1 MKIGF
6 YPKLAWTG
14 IKKNKKIYV
23 PYMFACIGKIMM
35 FYMICF
41 LSTSEIVRGML
52 GGETMQMTLSFG
64 CLVISV
70 FALIF
75 LFYTNSFLMKR
86 RYKEFGLYHILG
98 MGKKNVAYV
107 MVWECIQITTI
118 TLICGI
124 GGGIFFSKLGELAM
138 IKMLG
143 GKADF
148 HFTISVSSAKDT
160 ITVFL
165 PIFLLILL
173 KCLFQIFRMKPVE
186 LLKSAQ
192 VGEKPPK
199 SNWVLTVLGIVILA
213 GAYIIALSI
222 EEPMQVIGMF
232 FVAVIMVIGA
242 TYLLFEAGSVV
253 LCKILKNNKRY
264 YYKSNHFI
272 SVSTMMFRMKRNG
285 EGLASIC
292 ILSTMVLVMVSAVSC
307 LYMGAEDFLNS
318 RYPQELVIDVQTEDE
333 EKVDEFY
340 NIVSEVLE
348 ETQTEKEDELFY
360 TYLGAAGYLDGSELA
375 MSPERMESYGTDV
388 YKHIRQL
395 FFIPVEDY
403 NRLMGKQETLKENEI
418 LLYNTKLEY
427 EEDILA
433 LENGREWKIK
443 KNVPKFVDNGLD
455 VMQTISSMFIFV
467 KDKETLSEI
476 RQECEQLSGMENAMD
491 NYRGINLKADAEK
504 QIEVAQ
510 ELQKRGAEFEQQN
523 ENLHVMVESRE
534 TERAGFYAL
543 YGGMF
548 ILGILLGIV
557 FIVGMVLIMYYKQ
570 VTEGYEDQQRFEILQ
585 KVGMSHRDIRKS
597 INSQV
602 LTVFFMPLIAA
613 GIHTAFAFPMMSK
626 IIVLFGINNQKLLL
640 IVTAAC
646 YIIFTLFYVAMYLV
660 TSRAYYGIVSNRK
673 ED

>member
-23 PYMFACIGKIMM
+23 PYMFACIGMIMM

-192 VGEKPPK
+192 VGKTAK
-199 SNWVLTVLGIVILA
+199 VKLGFD
-213 GAYIIALSI
+213 GAWYCY
-222 EEPMQVIGMF
+222 F
-232 FVAVIMVIGA
+232 
-242 TYLLFEAGSVV
+242 
-253 LCKILKNNKRY
+253 
-264 YYKSNHFI
+264 
-272 SVSTMMFRMKRNG
+272 
-285 EGLASIC
+285 
-292 ILSTMVLVMVSAVSC
+292 
-307 LYMGAEDFLNS
+307 S
-318 RYPQELVIDVQTEDE
+318 RSLHNCP
-333 EKVDEFY
+333 
-340 NIVSEVLE
+340 
-348 ETQTEKEDELFY
+348 
-360 TYLGAAGYLDGSELA
+360 
-375 MSPERMESYGTDV
+375 V
-388 YKHIRQL
+388 Y
-395 FFIPVEDY
+395 
-403 NRLMGKQETLKENEI
+403 
-418 LLYNTKLEY
+418 
-427 EEDILA
+427 
-433 LENGREWKIK
+433 
-443 KNVPKFVDNGLD
+443 
-455 VMQTISSMFIFV
+455 
-467 KDKETLSEI
+467 
-476 RQECEQLSGMENAMD
+476 
-491 NYRGINLKADAEK
+491 
-504 QIEVAQ
+504 
-510 ELQKRGAEFEQQN
+510 
-523 ENLHVMVESRE
+523 
-534 TERAGFYAL
+534 
-543 YGGMF
+543 
-548 ILGILLGIV
+548 
-557 FIVGMVLIMYYKQ
+557 
-570 VTEGYEDQQRFEILQ
+570 
-585 KVGMSHRDIRKS
+585 
-597 INSQV
+597 
-602 LTVFFMPLIAA
+602 
-613 GIHTAFAFPMMSK
+613 
-626 IIVLFGINNQKLLL
+626 
-640 IVTAAC
+640 
-646 YIIFTLFYVAMYLV
+646 
-660 TSRAYYGIVSNRK
+660 
-673 ED
+673 

>member
-23 PYMFACIGKIMM
+23 PYMFACIGMIMM

-242 TYLLFEAGSVV
+242 TYLLFEAGSVG

-523 ENLHVMVESRE
+523 ENLPCYGRKQRNGKSR
-534 TERAGFYAL
+534 
-543 YGGMF
+543 
-548 ILGILLGIV
+548 ILCTVRRNVYTGNSSRNCVYCGN
-557 FIVGMVLIMYYKQ
+557 GTHYVL
-570 VTEGYEDQQRFEILQ
+570 
-585 KVGMSHRDIRKS
+585 
-597 INSQV
+597 
-602 LTVFFMPLIAA
+602 
-613 GIHTAFAFPMMSK
+613 
-626 IIVLFGINNQKLLL
+626 
-640 IVTAAC
+640 
-646 YIIFTLFYVAMYLV
+646 
-660 TSRAYYGIVSNRK
+660 
-673 ED
+673 

>member
-1 MKIGF
+1 MKTGF

-23 PYMFACIGKIMM
+23 PYMLACAGMIMM

-41 LSTSEIVRGML
+41 LSTSEIVRGMK

-107 MVWECIQITTI
+107 MIWECIQITGI
-118 TLICGI
+118 TLVFGI
-124 GGGIFFSKLGELAM
+124 GCGIFFSKLGELAM

-148 HFTISVSSAKDT
+148 HFTISVSSVKDT
-160 ITVFL
+160 ITIFL
-165 PIFLLILL
+165 PIFLLILF

-186 LLKSAQ
+186 LLKSEQ

-199 SNWVLTVLGIVILA
+199 ANWILAVLGIVILA
-213 GAYIIALSI
+213 GAYVIALSI

-242 TYLLFEAGSVV
+242 TYLLFQAGSVV
-253 LCKILKNNKRY
+253 LCKILKNNKHY
-264 YYKSNHFI
+264 YYKPNHFI
-272 SVSTMMFRMKRNG
+272 SVSSMMFRMKRNG

-318 RYPQELVIDVQTEDE
+318 RYPQKLVVDVQTEDS
-333 EKVDEFY
+333 EKVEEFY
-340 NIVSEVLE
+340 DVVSDVLKE
-348 ETQTEKEDELFY
+348 QQIEKKDELFY
-360 TYLGAAGYLDGSELA
+360 TYLGASAYLDGKELA
-375 MSPERMESYGTDV
+375 MSPERVESYGTDV

-403 NRLMGKQETLKENEI
+403 NRIMDKQETLEGNEI
-418 LLYNTKLEY
+418 LLYSTKMAY
-427 EEDILA
+427 DYKTLA

-443 KNVPKFVDNGLD
+443 KVVPKFVDNGID

-467 KDKETLSEI
+467 KDKEVLSEI
-476 RQECEQLSGMENAMD
+476 RQECEQLSGMETAMN
-491 NYRGINLKADAEK
+491 NYRGINLKADADK
-504 QIEVAQ
+504 QIEAAQ

-523 ENLHVMVESRE
+523 ENLHVLVESRE
-534 TERAGFYAL
+534 MERGNFYSL

-585 KVGMSHRDIRKS
+585 KVGMSRKAIRKS

-613 GIHTAFAFPMMSK
+613 GIHTAFAYPMMSK
-626 IIVLFGINNQKLLL
+626 IIVLFGINNQNYK
-640 IVTAAC
+640 
-646 YIIFTLFYVAMYLV
+646 
-660 TSRAYYGIVSNRK
+660 
-673 ED
+673 

>member
-1 MKIGF
+1 MKTGF

-23 PYMFACIGKIMM
+23 PYMLACAGMIMM

-41 LSTSEIVRGML
+41 LSTSKIVRGMV

-107 MVWECIQITTI
+107 MVWECIQITAI
-118 TLICGI
+118 TLVCGI
-124 GGGIFFSKLGELAM
+124 GGSIFFSKLGELAM

-148 HFTISVSSAKDT
+148 HFTISVSSVKDT

-165 PIFLLILL
+165 PIFFLILL

-199 SNWVLTVLGIVILA
+199 ANWIWAVLGIAILA
-213 GAYIIALSI
+213 GAYVIALSI
-222 EEPMQVIGMF
+222 KEPMQVLGMF

-242 TYLLFEAGSVV
+242 TYLLFQSGSVV

-272 SVSTMMFRMKRNG
+272 SVSSMMFRMKRNG

-307 LYMGAEDFLNS
+307 LYMGAEDFLNA
-318 RYPQELVIDVQTEDE
+318 RYPQELVVDVQTEDS
-333 EKVDEFY
+333 EKVDEFSD
-340 NIVSEVLE
+340 IVSGVLE
-348 ETQTEKEDELFY
+348 ETQTEKENELFY
-360 TYLGAAGYLDGSELA
+360 TYLAAAGYLDGNELA
-375 MSPERMESYGTDV
+375 MSAERMESYGTGV
-388 YKHIRQL
+388 YNHIRQL

-403 NRLMGKQETLKENEI
+403 NRIMGENETLEEDEI
-418 LLYNTKLEY
+418 LLYSTKVGYDYDTLT
-427 EEDILA
+427 

-443 KNVPKFVDNGLD
+443 KIVPKFVDNGID

-467 KDKETLSEI
+467 KDKEVLSEI
-476 RQECEQLSGMENAMD
+476 RQECEQLGGMEIAMD
-491 NYRGINLKADAEK
+491 NYRGINLKADADK

-534 TERAGFYAL
+534 MERGNFYSL

-585 KVGMSHRDIRKS
+585 KVGMSRKAIRKS

-602 LTVFFMPLIAA
+602 LTVFFIPLIAA

-640 IVTAAC
+640 LVMAGC
-646 YIIFTLFYVAMYLV
+646 YIIFALFYIVMYMV
-660 TSRAYYGIVSNRK
+660 TSRAYYGIVSNKK

>member
-14 IKKNKKIYV
+14 IKKNKKIYI
-23 PYMFACIGKIMM
+23 PYIFACVGMIMM

-41 LSTSEIVRGML
+41 LSTSEIVKGML

-64 CLVISV
+64 CSVISV

-107 MVWECIQITTI
+107 MTWECIQITVLTI
-118 TLICGI
+118 LLGI

-138 IKMLG
+138 IKILG
-143 GKADF
+143 GEADF
-148 HFTISVSSAKDT
+148 HFSISILSIKDT
-160 ITVFL
+160 LEIFL

-173 KCLFQIFRMKPVE
+173 KCLFQIFRMKPLE

-199 SNWVLTVLGIVILA
+199 ANWISAVFGIVILA
-213 GAYIIALSI
+213 VAYAIALSI

-242 TYLLFEAGSVV
+242 TYLLFQAGSVV
-253 LCKILKNNKRY
+253 LCRILKNNKRY

-307 LYMGAEDFLNS
+307 LYIGAEDFLNA
-318 RYPQELVIDVQTEDE
+318 RYPQELVVDVRTEE
-333 EKVDEFY
+333 EKVINSAQE
-340 NIVSEVLE
+340 IVSEVLA
-348 ETQTEKEDELFY
+348 EKQIEKKDELYY
-360 TYLGAAGYLDGSELA
+360 TFVSTAAYLDQWELV
-375 MSPERMESYGTDV
+375 MSPEKMESYGANV
-388 YKHIRQL
+388 YDHIRQL
-395 FFIPVEDY
+395 FFIPLEDY
-403 NRLMGKQETLKENEI
+403 NRIMGAEETLEEDEI
-418 LLYNTKLEY
+418 LLYNTKLDY
-427 EEDILA
+427 GHDRLT

-443 KNVPKFVDNGLD
+443 KSVPKFVDNGID

-467 KDKETLSEI
+467 KDEEVLSEI
-476 RQECEQLSGMENAMD
+476 KGECEQLGGMEIHADHYWGADLNAD
-491 NYRGINLKADAEK
+491 REK
-504 QIEVAQ
+504 QIEVIQ
-510 ELQKRGAEFEQQN
+510 EIQRRVETMKQQSEISN
-523 ENLHVMVESRE
+523 ITVESRE
-534 TERAGFYAL
+534 MERAEFFAL

-570 VTEGYEDQQRFEILQ
+570 VTEGYEDQQKFEILQ
-585 KVGMSHRDIRKS
+585 KVGMSRNAIRKS

-602 LTVFFMPLIAA
+602 LTVFFMPLIVA
-613 GIHTAFAFPMMSK
+613 GIHTAFAFPIMSK
-626 IIVLFGINNQKLLL
+626 IIVLFGIDNQKLLL
-640 IVTAAC
+640 LVMSGC
-646 YIIFTLFYVAMYLV
+646 YVIFTLFYVAMYLV
-660 TSRAYYGIVSNRK
+660 TSRAYYSIVSSKK

>member
-23 PYMFACIGKIMM
+23 PYIFACIGMIMM

-41 LSTSEIVRGML
+41 LSTSEIVRGMT

-64 CLVISV
+64 CLVIGV

-107 MVWECIQITTI
+107 MVWECIQITGLTI
-118 TLICGI
+118 IFGI
-124 GGGIFFSKLGELAM
+124 VSGIFFSKLGELAM

-148 HFTISVSSAKDT
+148 QFTISVSSVKDT

-186 LLKSAQ
+186 LLKSEQ
-192 VGEKPPK
+192 MGEKPPK
-199 SNWVLTVLGIVILA
+199 ANWILAVFGIVILA
-213 GAYIIALSI
+213 GAYMIALSI

-232 FVAVIMVIGA
+232 FVAVIMVIVA

-253 LCKILKNNKRY
+253 LCKILKNNKHY

-307 LYMGAEDFLNS
+307 LYLGAEDFLNS
-318 RYPQELVIDVQTEDE
+318 RYPQEVVIDVQTEDE
-333 EKVDEFY
+333 KKVSEFY
-340 NIVSEVLE
+340 DIVSE
-348 ETQTEKEDELFY
+348 TMKEKQIEKKDELFY
-360 TYLGAAGYLDGSELA
+360 TYLGAAAYLDKKELV
-375 MSPERMESYGTDV
+375 MSGERMESYGTDV
-388 YKHIRQL
+388 YNHIRQL

-403 NRLMGKQETLKENEI
+403 NRLMGKQETLEENEI
-418 LLYNTKLEY
+418 LLYNTKLDY
-427 EEDILA
+427 DYDTLT

-443 KNVPKFVDNGLD
+443 KTVPAFVDNGID

-467 KDKETLSEI
+467 KDKDVLSEI
-476 RQECEQLSGMENAMD
+476 REECEQLSGMETAVD
-491 NYRGINLKADAEK
+491 NYRGINLKADRDK
-504 QIEVAQ
+504 QIEMAQ
-510 ELQKRGAEFEQQN
+510 EIQKRASEFEQQN
-523 ENLHVMVESRE
+523 ENLIILVECRE
-534 TERAGFYAL
+534 TKRADFYAL

-585 KVGMSHRDIRKS
+585 KVGMSRKAIRKS

-626 IIVLFGINNQKLLL
+626 IIVLFGINNQKLL
-640 IVTAAC
+640 ISVTGAC
-646 YIIFTLFYVAMYLV
+646 YVIFTLFYVIMYLV
-660 TSRAYYGIVSNRK
+660 TSRAYYSIVSSKREN
-673 ED
+673 

>member
-1 MKIGF
+1 MKTGF
-6 YPKLAWTG
+6 YSRLAWTG
-14 IKKNKKIYV
+14 VKKNKKIYI
-23 PYMFACIGKIMM
+23 PYIFACVGMIMM
-35 FYMICF
+35 FYIICF
-41 LSTSEIVRGML
+41 LSNSEVVSGML
-52 GGETMQMTLSFG
+52 GGETMQMVLSFG
-64 CLVISV
+64 CLVISI
-70 FALIF
+70 FAFIF

-107 MVWECIQITTI
+107 MVWECIQVTGMV
-118 TLICGI
+118 LAFGV

-148 HFTISVSSAKDT
+148 HFTISGLAIRST
-160 ITVFL
+160 LEVFL

-199 SNWVLTVLGIVILA
+199 ANGILAILGIVVLV

-253 LCKILKNNKRY
+253 LCKALKNNKHY

-272 SVSTMMFRMKRNG
+272 SVSTMMFRMKKNG

-307 LYMGAEDFLNS
+307 LYIGAEDFLNA
-318 RYPQELVIDVQTEDE
+318 RYPQELVVDVQMEDE
-333 EKVDEFY
+333 KVINSVQE
-340 NIVSEVLE
+340 IVSEVLE
-348 ETQTEKEDELFY
+348 EKQIEKKEELHY
-360 TYLGAAGYLDGSELA
+360 TFVATDAYLKKKELV
-375 MSPERMESYGTDV
+375 MSPERIESYGTNV
-388 YKHIRQL
+388 YNHIRQL
-395 FFIPVEDY
+395 FFIPLEDY
-403 NRLMGKQETLKENEI
+403 NRIMGTQETLEEDEI
-418 LLYNTKLEY
+418 LLYNTKLDY
-427 EEDILA
+427 GYDRLM

-443 KNVPKFVDNGLD
+443 KNVPKFVNNGID
-455 VMQTISSMFIFV
+455 TMQTISSMFIFV
-467 KDKETLSEI
+467 KDKEVLSEI
-476 RQECEQLSGMENAMD
+476 AEECEQLGRMEIHADHYFGADLNAD
-491 NYRGINLKADAEK
+491 REK
-504 QIEVAQ
+504 QIQAVQEIQRRVETMKQQDEV
-510 ELQKRGAEFEQQN
+510 FN
-523 ENLHVMVESRE
+523 ITVESKE
-534 TERAGFYAL
+534 AKRADFFAL

-570 VTEGYEDQQRFEILQ
+570 ITEGYEDQHRFTILQ
-585 KVGMSHRDIRKS
+585 KVGMSRKDIRKS

-602 LTVFFMPLIAA
+602 LTVFFMPLIAD

-626 IIVLFGINNQKLLL
+626 IIVLFGINNEKLLL
-640 IVTAAC
+640 LVTAVC
-646 YIIFTLFYVAMYLV
+646 YIIFTLFYVVMYLV
-660 TSRAYYGIVSNRK
+660 TSRAYYGIVSSRK

>member
-1 MKIGF
+1 MKTGF

-23 PYMFACIGKIMM
+23 PYMLACAGMIMM

-41 LSTSEIVRGML
+41 LSTSEIVRGMK

-107 MVWECIQITTI
+107 MIWECIQITGI
-118 TLICGI
+118 TLVFGI
-124 GGGIFFSKLGELAM
+124 GCGIFFSKLGELAM

-148 HFTISVSSAKDT
+148 HFTISVSSVKDT
-160 ITVFL
+160 ITIFL
-165 PIFLLILL
+165 PIFLLILF

-186 LLKSAQ
+186 LLKSEQ

-199 SNWVLTVLGIVILA
+199 ANWILAVLGIVILA
-213 GAYIIALSI
+213 GAYVIALSI

-242 TYLLFEAGSVV
+242 TYLLFQAGSVV
-253 LCKILKNNKRY
+253 LCKILKNNKHY
-264 YYKSNHFI
+264 YYKPNHFI
-272 SVSTMMFRMKRNG
+272 SVSSMMFRMKRNG

-318 RYPQELVIDVQTEDE
+318 RYPQKLVVDVQTEDSK
-333 EKVDEFY
+333 KVEEFY
-340 NIVSEVLE
+340 DVVSDVLKE
-348 ETQTEKEDELFY
+348 QQIEKKDELFY
-360 TYLGAAGYLDGSELA
+360 TYLGASAYLDGKELA
-375 MSPERMESYGTDV
+375 MSPERVESYGTDV

-403 NRLMGKQETLKENEI
+403 NRIMDKQETLEGNEI
-418 LLYNTKLEY
+418 LLYSTKMAY
-427 EEDILA
+427 DYKTLA

-443 KNVPKFVDNGLD
+443 KVVPKFVDNGID

-467 KDKETLSEI
+467 KDKEVLSEI
-476 RQECEQLSGMENAMD
+476 RQECEQLSGMETAMN
-491 NYRGINLKADAEK
+491 NYRGINLKADADK
-504 QIEVAQ
+504 QIEAAQ

-523 ENLHVMVESRE
+523 ENLHVLVESRE
-534 TERAGFYAL
+534 MERGNFYSL

-585 KVGMSHRDIRKS
+585 KVGMSRKAIRKS

-613 GIHTAFAFPMMSK
+613 GIHTAFAYPMMSK

-640 IVTAAC
+640 SVTAAC
-646 YIIFTLFYVAMYLV
+646 YIIFTLFYVTMYLV
-660 TSRAYYGIVSNRK
+660 TSRAYYGIVSNKK

>member
-23 PYMFACIGKIMM
+23 PYILACVGMIMM

-41 LSTSEIVRGML
+41 LSTSKIVRGMT

-64 CLVISV
+64 CLVIGV

-98 MGKKNVAYV
+98 MGKKNVTYV
-107 MVWECIQITTI
+107 MVWECIQITGL
-118 TLICGI
+118 TLTFGI
-124 GGGIFFSKLGELAM
+124 VSGIFFSKLGELAM

-148 HFTISVSSAKDT
+148 HFTISVLSIRST
-160 ITVFL
+160 LEVFL

-199 SNWVLTVLGIVILA
+199 ANWILAVFGVVILA
-213 GAYIIALSI
+213 GAYVIALSI

-232 FVAVIMVIGA
+232 FVAVIMVIVA
-242 TYLLFEAGSVV
+242 TYLLFQAGSVV
-253 LCKILKNNKRY
+253 LCKLLKNNKRY

-307 LYMGAEDFLNS
+307 LYMGAEDFLNA

-333 EKVDEFY
+333 EKVKEFY
-340 NIVSEVLE
+340 DVVSEVLE
-348 ETQTEKEDELFY
+348 EKGTEKKDELFY
-360 TYLGAAGYLDGSELA
+360 TYLGMAAYLDGKELV
-375 MSPERMESYGTDV
+375 MSAERMESYGTDV
-388 YKHIRQL
+388 YNHIRQL

-403 NRLMGKQETLKENEI
+403 NRLMGKQETLEGNEI
-418 LLYNTKLEY
+418 LLYNTKLDY
-427 EEDILA
+427 DYNTLT

-443 KNVPKFVDNGLD
+443 KIVPAFVDNGID
-455 VMQTISSMFIFV
+455 IMSTISSMFIFV
-467 KDKETLSEI
+467 KDKDVLSEI
-476 RQECEQLSGMENAMD
+476 RRECEPLSGMEIVMN
-491 NYRGINLKADAEK
+491 NYRGINFRADGDK
-504 QIEVAQ
+504 QIEIAQ
-510 ELQKRGAEFEQQN
+510 ELQKRAAEFEQQN

-534 TERAGFYAL
+534 MERAQFYAL

-548 ILGILLGIV
+548 ILGILLGMV
-557 FIVGMVLIMYYKQ
+557 FLVGMVLIMYYKQ

-585 KVGMSHRDIRKS
+585 KVGMSRKEIRKS

-626 IIVLFGINNQKLLL
+626 IIVLFGINNQKLL
-640 IVTAAC
+640 ISVTGIC
-646 YIIFTLFYVAMYLV
+646 YVIFTLFYVAMYLV
-660 TSRAYYGIVSNRK
+660 TSRAYYSIVSSKREN
-673 ED
+673 

>member
-1 MKIGF
+1 MKTGF

-23 PYMFACIGKIMM
+23 PYMLACAGMIMM

-41 LSTSEIVRGML
+41 LSTSKIVRGMV

-107 MVWECIQITTI
+107 MVWECIQITAI
-118 TLICGI
+118 TLVCGI
-124 GGGIFFSKLGELAM
+124 GGSIFFSKLGELAM
-138 IKMLG
+138 IKILG

-148 HFTISVSSAKDT
+148 HFTISVSSVKDT

-165 PIFLLILL
+165 PIFFLILL

-199 SNWVLTVLGIVILA
+199 ANWIWAVLGIVILA
-213 GAYIIALSI
+213 GAYVIALSI
-222 EEPMQVIGMF
+222 KEPMQVLGMF

-242 TYLLFEAGSVV
+242 TYLLFQSGSVV

-272 SVSTMMFRMKRNG
+272 SVSSMMFRMKRNG

-307 LYMGAEDFLNS
+307 LYMGAEDFLNA
-318 RYPQELVIDVQTEDE
+318 RYPQELVVDVQTEDS
-333 EKVDEFY
+333 EKVDEFSD
-340 NIVSEVLE
+340 IVSGVLE
-348 ETQTEKEDELFY
+348 ETQTEKENELFY
-360 TYLGAAGYLDGSELA
+360 TYLAAAGYLDGNELA
-375 MSPERMESYGTDV
+375 MSAERMESYGTGV
-388 YKHIRQL
+388 YNHIRQL

-403 NRLMGKQETLKENEI
+403 NRIMGENETLEEDEI
-418 LLYNTKLEY
+418 LLYSTKVDYDYDTLT
-427 EEDILA
+427 

-443 KNVPKFVDNGLD
+443 KIVPKFVDNGID

-467 KDKETLSEI
+467 KDKEVLSEI
-476 RQECEQLSGMENAMD
+476 RQECEQLGGMEIAMD
-491 NYRGINLKADAEK
+491 NYRGINLKADADK

-534 TERAGFYAL
+534 MERGNFYSL

-585 KVGMSHRDIRKS
+585 KVGMSRKAIRKS

-602 LTVFFMPLIAA
+602 LTVFFIPLIAA

-640 IVTAAC
+640 LVMAGC
-646 YIIFTLFYVAMYLV
+646 YIIFALFYIVMYMV
-660 TSRAYYGIVSNRK
+660 TSRAYYGIVSNKK